1 MPDIYTTDWYEA
13 VKQAINAAVVDMRD
27 VPEGAWTICV
37 EILDDGASPYVP
49 AGGMRRFLIRIEAGI
64 CKWYRELDA
73 EPEEKLDYRFTAPAS
88 VFDEIAAGVLDPLD
102 AVLKGSIK
110 VRGDMR
116 FLLRQAELVN
126 VLLHAYTSGVDT
138 DWPAGRPPYQL
149 HTLDQRKA

>member
-1 MPDIYTTDWYEA
+1 MPDIYTTGWYEA
-13 VKQAINAAVVDMRD
+13 VKTAINAAVDDLRD

-37 EILDDGASPYVP
+37 EIVGDGASPYVDVD
-49 AGGMRRFLIRIEAGI
+49 GMRRFLIRIEAGI

-73 EPEEKLDYRFTAPAS
+73 DPDEKLDYRFTGVAN

-102 AVLKGSIK
+102 AVLHGLIR

-126 VLLHAYTSGVDT
+126 VLLGAYTSGVDT
-138 DWPAGRPPYQL
+138 TWPGGRPPY
-149 HTLDQRKA
+149 RAAAVNA